1 MNYELFGRIVA
12 EHRNSLVLMCILT
25 LTFILIGILIIE
37 FYVRRSLGCKFFKI
51 GKLKFSPTWLMIIP
65 VAAVLIFYPVKIYE
79 CNADIKE
86 SAYTEYMG
94 NVEYSVSSVKLLDK
108 DLSIF
113 VGKAHE
119 IVPAGLNYG
128 KVIYSKRSKVIVYYT
143 SVDK

>member
-1 MNYELFGRIVA
+1 MDYELFNKIVA
-12 EHRNSLVLMCILT
+12 EHRNSLVLMGALT

-37 FYVRRSLGCKFFKI
+37 FYVQRSLGCKFFKI

-65 VAAVLIFYPVKIYE
+65 AMAVLIFYPIKIYE

-86 SAYTEYMG
+86 SAYTEYIG
-94 NVEYSVSSVKLLDK
+94 NVEYAAPSVKFLDK

-113 VGKAHE
+113 VGKGHE
-119 IVPAGLNYG
+119 IVPAGKNYG

-143 SVDK
+143 SIDK